1 MMDGG
6 TITTVLSL
14 GSSEIALYPWYTYR
28 TGGLEY
34 MGFFSRLAT
43 FFRIRAN
50 AALDKAEDPG
60 QVMDYSYSKQLEQLQ
75 QIKRS
80 VADVATNEKRL
91 ELLQSQLLEKVNKL
105 DSQAMQ
111 ALQANREDLARLALQ
126 RKETLIPQLNGYE
139 QQIAQLHE
147 QKEKLVAM
155 DRTLTSRVEAFRTQK
170 EMVKSQYSAA
180 QAQVKITETV
190 TGISKEMSEMNMAM
204 QRAQDRVLSMQARA
218 SAMDPCSKEGTL
230 GDNGLLGPGSSDPL
244 DRQLQQL
251 SAQQNVDTQLQAMK
265 QQLQLGGPNAQPRQI
280 EGPTSQ

>member
-1 MMDGG
+1 
-6 TITTVLSL
+6 
-14 GSSEIALYPWYTYR
+14 
-28 TGGLEY
+28 

-91 ELLQSQLLEKVNKL
+91 ELLQTELLGRVNKL

-111 ALQANREDLARLALQ
+111 ALQANREDLARMALQ
-126 RKETLIPQLNGYE
+126 RKETLLPQLNGYE
-139 QQIAQLHE
+139 QQIAQLRE

-155 DRTLTSRVEAFRTQK
+155 QNTLTSRVEAFRTQK

-218 SAMDPCSKEGTL
+218 SAMDALLDEGTL
-230 GDNGLLGPGSSDPL
+230 GDNGLLGAGSGDPL

-251 SAQQNVDTQLQAMK
+251 SAQQNVDAQLQAMK
-265 QQLQLGGPNAQPRQI
+265 QQMQLGGPNTQQRQI
-280 EGPTSQ
+280 EGPASQ